1 MVILSRLKPG
11 ALGNMNKDNDFCNV
25 ASKGNHIVLI
35 CICIAGVLIPIVFS
49 GPAIALPD
57 ISKEFDSDVFTL
69 SWIVNAYNV
78 SLGSLVMA
86 GGALS
91 DKIGR
96 KKCFITG
103 LMLFFITSLIIS
115 ITSHIGIFIIFRIL
129 EGVGGA
135 LTLTAG
141 SSIIAQE
148 YQGHSRTQAFSL
160 LGASFGVGLAF
171 GPLLTGG
178 IIENWGWRALFLT
191 ISTVSALITLIIFN
205 KVKESKNPTNYGI
218 DWVGMVLFT
227 ISLVFLIFAIVQ
239 GPYYGWGSKI
249 NLGLFSM
256 SFILLL
262 VFILVEIKTPFPM
275 LDLSLFKH
283 PSFIGVQ
290 LLPIATGFSF
300 IALIVYLPIWFIG
313 IKGYSEF
320 QAGLAILPLTAP
332 MVIIPFLSGI
342 LAKYFNST
350 ILCSLGLGSA
360 AIGAYSLSN
369 IESQSSSINIVI
381 SMIVIGIGNGL
392 PWGLMDGLA
401 MNTVPKE
408 RAGMAAGIFSTIRVT
423 GETIAIAIIGAA
435 LIGLTT
441 QSLIELKIPEY
452 ISINISTLANS
463 VASGNILINSNN
475 LTSAEKMYLIRAT
488 GEAYTHGL
496 QVILR
501 VISTLTLFS
510 SIALWFTLRKSFPI
524 RGN

>member
-11 ALGNMNKDNDFCNV
+11 ALGNMNKENDFCNV

-91 DKIGR
+91 DQIGR

-205 KVKESKNPTNYGI
+205 KIKESKNPTNYGI
-218 DWVGMVLFT
+218 DWVGMVSFT

-332 MVIIPFLSGI
+332 MVIIPFFI
-342 LAKYFNST
+342 WYF
-350 ILCSLGLGSA
+350 G
-360 AIGAYSLSN
+360 
-369 IESQSSSINIVI
+369 
-381 SMIVIGIGNGL
+381 
-392 PWGLMDGLA
+392 
-401 MNTVPKE
+401 K
-408 RAGMAAGIFSTIRVT
+408 IF
-423 GETIAIAIIGAA
+423 
-435 LIGLTT
+435 
-441 QSLIELKIPEY
+441 
-452 ISINISTLANS
+452 
-463 VASGNILINSNN
+463 
-475 LTSAEKMYLIRAT
+475 
-488 GEAYTHGL
+488 
-496 QVILR
+496 
-501 VISTLTLFS
+501 
-510 SIALWFTLRKSFPI
+510 
-524 RGN
+524 